1 MTLFDPRALA
11 GRVAIVTGAA
21 RGIGLAT
28 TELLVEHGMAV
39 VGFDLPDAPFDAM
52 RRFEGVTVLAGDVTR
67 AEDWARAVAAA
78 EALGAPLSLLFNNA
92 GIPGP
97 IGPLVRYDEA
107 AFDRVMAVNVK
118 GVFLGLQHAGR
129 AMRALGGAIVNTA
142 SISGM
147 TGSGGLVAYS
157 ASKHAVIGLT
167 RTAAKELAR
176 FNIRVNAICPS
187 PTETEMMRQAE
198 EHIAPGD
205 RDAGRAAFARSV
217 PLGRYA
223 TPQEVAALVAFL
235 ATDAAAFITGAVLP
249 VDGGS
254 TA

>member
-1 MTLFDPRALA
+1 MTLFDPSALT

-28 TELLVEHGMAV
+28 TELLVRHGMAV
-39 VGFDLPDAPFDAM
+39 IAFDLPDAPFEAV
-52 RRFEGVTVLAGDVTR
+52 RGLNRVTVVEGDVTR
-67 AEDWARAVAAA
+67 ADDWARAIAAA
-78 EALGAPLSLLFNNA
+78 EAVAPLSLLFNNA

-97 IGPLVRYDEA
+97 IGPLVHYDEA

-129 AMRALGGAIVNTA
+129 AMRAGGGAIVNTA

-198 EHIAPGD
+198 EHVAPGD
-205 RDAGRAAFARSV
+205 RDAGRAAFARSI

-223 TPQEVAALVAFL
+223 APQEVAALVAFL

-249 VDGGS
+249 IDGGS